1 MEDVENFLQVPV
13 LAVVPKN
20 ISNLIN
26 ESDDN
31 PDAEAYRIMRTNI
44 EFNRKNPDANTVTI
58 VSGGT
63 GEGKSTTMSN
73 IAGLRQGRLQ
83 HADRGCRLEKA
94 LAAPHI
100 RCQATRL
107 G

>member
-31 PDAEAYRIMRTNI
+31 PDAE
-44 EFNRKNPDANTVTI
+44 D
-58 VSGGT
+58 
-63 GEGKSTTMSN
+63 
-73 IAGLRQGRLQ
+73 
-83 HADRGCRLEKA
+83 
-94 LAAPHI
+94 
-100 RCQATRL
+100 
-107 G
+107 